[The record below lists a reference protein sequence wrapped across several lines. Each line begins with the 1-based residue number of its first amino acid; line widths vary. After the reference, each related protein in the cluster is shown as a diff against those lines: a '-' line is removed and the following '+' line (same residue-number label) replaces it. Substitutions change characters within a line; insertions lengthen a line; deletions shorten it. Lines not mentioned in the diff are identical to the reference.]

1 MPKAPREDR
10 VIQTLKELGFT
21 VSEGKAYVALLKN
34 HPATGYE
41 VSAQSGVPR
50 SAIYNVLRRLE
61 SLGLVNSVHAK
72 PARYVPL
79 EPERLTDLLKMRFSS
94 TVENLNTSLTE
105 LSTRTAPSTTWT
117 VQGYRSTLDQAR
129 NIIDASRASVYASI
143 WEREALALKDA
154 LGRAMDRDVEVVLF
168 SFTRL
173 QDCLGRI
180 LSYNISQEELARYW
194 RHKIILIGDHKE
206 AIIGGADD
214 VPENRAVMTTEASL
228 IEIAISNLVLDVTLY
243 GERTGQDVHDIVT
256 GLSMHLAPIDDLIN
270 ASADG

>member
-1 MPKAPREDR
+1 MPSASREDS

-79 EPERLTDLLKMRFSS
+79 EPDR
-94 TVENLNTSLTE
+94 LTE
-105 LSTRTAPSTTWT
+105 LLATRFNSTVDNLKDSLTALSARTPPSTTWT
-117 VQGYRSTLDQAR
+117 VQGYPAMLDQAR
-129 NIIDASRASVYASI
+129 NVVDSSRRSVYASI
-143 WEREALALKDA
+143 WEREALALKESFVAA
-154 LGRAMDRDVEVVLF
+154 LDRDVEVVLF
-168 SFTRL
+168 SFTAL
-173 QDCLGRI
+173 QECMGRV
-180 LSYNISQEELARYW
+180 LSYNIEQDDLAQYW
-194 RHKIILIGDHKE
+194 KHKIILIGDHKE

-214 VPENRAVMTTEASL
+214 VPENRAVMTTESSL

-243 GERTGQDVHDIVT
+243 GERTETDVHDIVT
-256 GLSMHLAPIDDLIN
+256 GLSMHMAPIDDLLEGSTN
-270 ASADG
+270 G